1 MPDPNKEIWEGDK
14 LDRFSEAKR
23 LERFLVSETQELARM
38 KREQAFVL
46 ALDAQYGEG
55 KSWFLSR
62 FRKQLEINHPVAFVD
77 AWVDDANN
85 EPLVSIMAAL
95 NEALQPFLTRKSVK
109 ENFGAMARAALPI
122 MGKGVVAAG
131 GKFFTKYMGDEFG
144 SEAREMLEA
153 AKGATAKSEEGDSP
167 LEAGLEQLTE
177 GVSDVVD
184 QAGKA
189 LLDQYRSRQK
199 SREVFKQN
207 LKQLAASINSI
218 DNDPRQSPIFVVVD
232 ELDRCRPSYAISL
245 LEEIKHLFDVPGV
258 VFVIA
263 LHGQQ
268 LTKSIEAVYGAQFD
282 ATAYLRR
289 FFSRHYELRRPK
301 LTELVEAYF
310 DEVPYKESTFN
321 YPQIWTIEGNIE
333 SISPARL
340 SGLLLTEWGATPRE
354 VQSVIDALRLF
365 VAGWDHEKTR
375 IELPLVLALI
385 LNLIRGNPVTP
396 SVDSAGKSEV
406 TFVTPKGASNYNS
419 PPGKAVSSDF
429 FHPYE
434 RAMSN
439 NLPKLTENAD
449 HAGILGYIGSLMQ
462 AEFAVR
468 FGNSF
473 RRGQEPLPTW
483 AEYADRVHEL
493 GRFIV
498 TQVEDVQGQQ

>member
-46 ALDAQYGEG
+46 ALDAQYGQG

-95 NEALQPFLTRKSVK
+95 NEALQPFLTRKSVR

-131 GKFFTKYMGDEFG
+131 GKLFTKYMGDEFG

-153 AKGATAKSEEGDSP
+153 AKGATAKSSESDSP

-207 LKQLAASINSI
+207 LKQLAASINSM

-289 FFSRHYELRRPK
+289 FFTRHYELRRPK

-310 DEVPYKESTFN
+310 DEVPYNEKTFS
-321 YPQIWTIEGNIE
+321 YPQIWASATTVEDIP
-333 SISPARL
+333 PAKL
-340 SGLLLTEWGATPRE
+340 TGLLLTEWNVTPRE
-354 VQSVIDALRLF
+354 VQSAIDALRLF
-365 VAGWDHEKTR
+365 VSQWDHEKTP
-375 IELPLVLALI
+375 IELPLILVLI
-385 LNLIRGNPVTP
+385 LNLIRGNIIAPH
-396 SVDSAGKSEV
+396 VDGVGKTEV
-406 TFVTPKGASNYNS
+406 AFVTPRSGSNYSSS
-419 PPGKAVSSDF
+419 PARAGSTEF
-429 FHPYE
+429 FRSYE
-434 RAMSN
+434 TAMAN
-439 NLPKLTENAD
+439 NLPTLTRNGD
-449 HAGILGYIGSLMQ
+449 SGGVSGYVGLRMQ

-468 FGNSF
+468 FGNSHTP
-473 RRGQEPLPTW
+473 GQEPLPTW
-483 AEYADRVHEL
+483 AEYVDRVREL
-493 GRFIV
+493 GRFIE
-498 TQVEDVQGQQ
+498 TQDNEAEG

>member
-14 LDRFSEAKR
+14 LDRFAEAKR
-23 LERFLVSETQELARM
+23 LERFLISETQELARM

-46 ALDAQYGEG
+46 GLDAQYGQG

-62 FRKQLEINHPVAFVD
+62 FRRQLEINHPVAFVD

-95 NEALQPFLTRKSVK
+95 NEALEPFLTRKSVK

-131 GKFFTKYMGDEFG
+131 GKFFTRYMGDEFG
-144 SEAREMLEA
+144 SDAREMLEA
-153 AKGATAKSEEGDSP
+153 AKGATAKTNESDSP
-167 LEAGLEQLTE
+167 LEAGLEQMTE

-207 LKQLAASINSI
+207 LKQLAASINVKG
-218 DNDPRQSPIFVVVD
+218 DDPRQAPIFVVVD
-232 ELDRCRPSYAISL
+232 ELDRCRPNYAISL

-289 FFSRHYELRRPK
+289 FFTRHYELRRPK

-310 DEVPYKESTFN
+310 EEVPYNEKTFS
-321 YPQIWTIEGNIE
+321 YPQIWTSAGTIEN
-333 SISPARL
+333 ISPAKL
-340 SGLLLTEWGATPRE
+340 TGLLLTEWSVTPRE
-354 VQSVIDALRLF
+354 VQSAIDALRLF
-365 VAGWDHEKTR
+365 VSQWDHDKIP
-375 IELPLVLALI
+375 IELPLILVLI
-385 LNLIRGNPVTP
+385 LNLIRGNIVAPH
-396 SVDSAGKSEV
+396 VDRVGKTEV
-406 TFVTPKGASNYNS
+406 TFVTPQSASNYNS
-419 PPGKAVSSDF
+419 SPGRAGSTEFFSS
-429 FHPYE
+429 YGT
-434 RAMSN
+434 AMSN
-439 NLPKLTENAD
+439 NLPTLTRNGD
-449 HAGILGYIGSLMQ
+449 NGGVLGYIGSRMQ
-462 AEFAVR
+462 TEFAVR
-468 FGNSF
+468 FGNSH
-473 RRGQEPLPTW
+473 RPGQEPLPTW
-483 AEYADRVHEL
+483 AEYVDGVREL
-493 GRFIV
+493 GRFIE
-498 TQVEDVQGQQ
+498 TQDDDAQG

>member
-95 NEALQPFLTRKSVK
+95 DEALQPFLTRKSVK

-131 GKFFTKYMGDEFG
+131 GKLFTKYMGDEFG

-207 LKQLAASINSI
+207 LKQLAASINSM

-289 FFSRHYELRRPK
+289 FFTRHYELRRPK

-310 DEVPYKESTFN
+310 DEVSYNGDTFS
-321 YPQIWTIEGNIE
+321 YPKT
-333 SISPARL
+333 SMDDVSPAKVA
-340 SGLLLTEWGATPRE
+340 GLLLTEWGATPRE

-365 VAGWDHEKTR
+365 VSQWDHIHVR
-375 IELPLVLALI
+375 IELPLVMALA
-385 LNLIRGNPVTP
+385 LNLIRGKIVTP
-396 SVDSAGKSEV
+396 RIDSVGRSELSFLTPPG
-406 TFVTPKGASNYNS
+406 TFNYNAA
-419 PPGKAVSSDF
+419 PGVAASSDF
-429 FHPYE
+429 FNPYE
-434 RAMSN
+434 LAMSN
-439 NLPKLTENAD
+439 TLPNLSANAENA
-449 HAGILGYIGSLMQ
+449 GIEGYIGCLMRDEYSARFESRHKPGQ
-462 AEFAVR
+462 A
-468 FGNSF
+468 
-473 RRGQEPLPTW
+473 PLPTW
-483 AEYADRVHEL
+483 SEYADRVREL
-493 GRFIV
+493 GRFIEK
-498 TQVEDVQGQQ
+498 QEDDAQGEQ